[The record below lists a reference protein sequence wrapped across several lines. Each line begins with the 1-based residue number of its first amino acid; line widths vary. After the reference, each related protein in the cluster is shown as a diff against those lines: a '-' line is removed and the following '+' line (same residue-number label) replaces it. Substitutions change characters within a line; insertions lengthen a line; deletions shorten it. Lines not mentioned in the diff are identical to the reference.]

1 MDKWI
6 KVKRVEGNT
15 LKVEGNTLKVKGKRI
30 NLIKKEKVKSNLLKG
45 NSYKQSV
52 LNAGYS
58 PNSAINAWR
67 LGVVKCC
74 LKEIEDE
81 IKGEISVKDVLKQLE
96 SIRLLAIQKGDLST
110 AAFCSTQLG
119 KYLAMFTD
127 KSEVK
132 ADISTQEKQELNDYI
147 TNRLTGKLT

>member
-6 KVKRVEGNT
+6 KVKRVEGNNEIVEGNT
-15 LKVEGNTLKVKGKRI
+15 LKFKRVEGNTLKVKGKRI

-74 LKEIEDE
+74 LKEIEDVLNPE
-81 IKGEISVKDVLKQLE
+81 NYIGSAIEQIENVVKKLK
-96 SIRLLAIQKGDLST
+96 
-110 AAFCSTQLG
+110 
-119 KYLAMFTD
+119 
-127 KSEVK
+127 
-132 ADISTQEKQELNDYI
+132 
-147 TNRLTGKLT
+147 